1 MPTHALSYAD
11 IQHAIATTRQVI
23 ANQALAPVILA
34 LAQQSQTHNVSPEHA
49 LMMLLKYQGDS
60 DEHQQ

>member
-11 IQHAIATTRQVI
+11 IQRAINTTHQVLESG
-23 ANQALAPVILA
+23 ALTPVILA
-34 LAQQSQTHNVSPEHA
+34 LAQQSQVHNVSPEHA

-60 DEHQQ
+60 DEH